1 MNDFII
7 SVFENQPLIASV
19 FAWFA
24 AQTVKAINLAIR
36 NKKFRI
42 DLYALP
48 GGFPSSH
55 SATSVA
61 LATSL
66 GLLYGFDSPF
76 FGIAAIFA
84 FFIIYDARVIRMAAG
99 KQAHSLNRLIEYVVS
114 EEGED
119 ELGDIEKAKEV
130 LGHSIFEIFIGGL
143 IGILSA
149 LLIVYGFK

>member
-7 SVFENQPLIASV
+7 SLFQNQALVASV
-19 FAWFA
+19 LAWFA
-24 AQTVKAINLAIR
+24 AQTIKAVNLTIK
-36 NKKFRI
+36 NKRFRI

-61 LATSL
+61 LATSM

-76 FGIAAIFA
+76 FAIAAIFA

-99 KQAHSLNRLIEYVVS
+99 RQAHSLNRLIEYVIS
-114 EEGED
+114 EEKEE
-119 ELGDIEKAKEV
+119 ELGDIEKVKEV
-130 LGHSIFEIFIGGL
+130 LGHSIFEIFIGAL

-149 LLIVYGFK
+149 LLVIYGL

>member
-1 MNDFII
+1 M
-7 SVFENQPLIASV
+7 ASV
-19 FAWFA
+19 FAWFV
-24 AQTVKAINLAIR
+24 AQTIKAINLTIK
-36 NKKFRI
+36 NKKFRV

-55 SATSVA
+55 SATSIA

-66 GLLYGFDSPF
+66 GILYGFNSPF
-76 FGIAAIFA
+76 FAIATIFA

-99 KQAHSLNRLIEYVVS
+99 KQAHSLNRLIEYVLS

-119 ELGDIEKAKEV
+119 EIGDIEKAKEV
-130 LGHSIFEIFIGGL
+130 LGHSIFEIFVGGL

-149 LLIVYGFK
+149 FFIVYGF